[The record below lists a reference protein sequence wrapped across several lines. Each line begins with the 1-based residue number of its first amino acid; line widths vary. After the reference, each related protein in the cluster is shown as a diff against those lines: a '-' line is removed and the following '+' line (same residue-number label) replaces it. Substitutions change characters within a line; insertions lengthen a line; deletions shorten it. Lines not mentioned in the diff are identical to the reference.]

1 MPVTR
6 LLLGLLLSAL
16 VVLGA
21 APMAGAD
28 PLAQPTETVAPTGP
42 TLEPAPTEEDAARSK
57 NKLVIGL
64 TAVVLL
70 GIVIYGNR
78 VRAKRHKKK

>member
-6 LLLGLLLSAL
+6 LLLGLMLSAL

-21 APMAGAD
+21 APTAGAE
-28 PLAQPTETVAPTGP
+28 PWAQPTDTVAPTGP
-42 TLEPAPTEEDAARSK
+42 TLEPAPTEDDAARSK

-64 TAVVLL
+64 TAAVLL

-78 VRAKRHKKK
+78 VRAKRRKK